1 MGIQVIG
8 NNGEN
13 IIKSPIVEAYIGSS
27 LLDSTEVA
35 SDVPTDI
42 STKVEQLMAAKH
54 SHSNKAVLD
63 KFAETDGK
71 PTYDGKALGGGG
83 GAGDFII
90 KMTVTSDDNG
100 NYTVTSCD
108 ATVEQIDAAVSAEK
122 RVVVIA
128 SVDGAIIELP
138 MLEGTEGTY
147 YFGIFFNGSMILSS
161 VYKVDGNTSKWEFNA
176 TQIEAESVDYSNAEL
191 PNISTVGGALD
202 ELFTNSHIHSNKDT
216 LDKLSDSNGKLQYNG
231 SDVGLKGDKGDPFT
245 YSDFTAEQLAALKG
259 DTGAAGAPGKD
270 GVTPTIGDNGNWYIG
285 TTDTGKPSRGAK
297 GNTGA
302 SGSPGADGITPHIG
316 DNGNWY
322 IGSTDTGKPSRGAKG
337 DKGDPFTYSDFTA
350 EQLATLK
357 GESGADGADGKSA
370 YQIALDNGFVGSQS
384 EWLASLKGEPGT
396 VQLTP
401 LFANDIS
408 ECTDTTKLYVLPDG
422 FVYAYM
428 EKTQQ
433 GEVTELI
440 TEGFLDNTRLS
451 TSKPSTSALSGFVTT
466 PYIDVSKY
474 PDGFTLELSG
484 IDWINVSSGA
494 QTNTTGYAF
503 QFIGNDTSNNMYGYT
518 RDIDSTTIRGFAMT
532 CDVNTKK
539 VAVTATSLFANIYK
553 QIRFSGKGT
562 SANAV
567 VKITYMSEVSEA
579 SWSNTGIAF
588 VPIISGTDS
597 NIPTYIT
604 EEAERVAKTVYSK
617 QNANTFTFLAIAD
630 MHYHTNYPQIST
642 SNIHAGQGMDLVRK
656 GVNVDFAVC
665 LGDNGWGS
673 GIVNDTNRATIEIGL
688 EEIRKANQCIDSAFR
703 GVPNFRTPGNHDSL
717 IYNYTFNGNDYLDSS
732 ELFPL
737 YGAYNRGA
745 VFQNAEK
752 ERGYCYRDFDDWK
765 LRVICVNT
773 SDIKDLTP
781 SDSTPDVYVSGTQ
794 GQWFAESLDLSAK
807 ENADEWNILI
817 LSHAPLD
824 WGVNC
829 IYLCDILK
837 AYIEGGSVS
846 VIRDGVTISYDYSGK
861 NSATVI
867 GNCHGHNHNFK
878 TDNLRRL
885 ITGTATTEPISV
897 KRFCIPNACFTRT
910 NEKGENNKTDILDIE
925 YGEETSYEK
934 VANTAQDTAFCVVTV
949 DIVTRKIYADC
960 YGAGYDREISY

>member
-1 MGIQVIG
+1 MIKLADGRGSLYQWDTGRQVECDAEQVHFSNHHYGTSI
-8 NNGEN
+8 
-13 IIKSPIVEAYIGSS
+13 
-27 LLDSTEVA
+27 
-35 SDVPTDI
+35 DVDV
-42 STKVEQLMAAKH
+42 K
-54 SHSNKAVLD
+54 
-63 KFAETDGK
+63 
-71 PTYDGKALGGGG
+71 DGKATIPNQLLTSATPIKAWAWVTDINGEYTKEEQIFIVAKRNKPSDYVYTPTEIKTWQDLQNQIGDLNNLTTAHKDNLVNAINDAAGGG
-83 GAGDFII
+83 GASTAED
-90 KMTVTSDDNG
+90 VS
-100 NYTVTSCD
+100 YTN
-108 ATVEQIDAAVSAEK
+108 AA
-122 RVVVIA
+122 
-128 SVDGAIIELP
+128 
-138 MLEGTEGTY
+138 
-147 YFGIFFNGSMILSS
+147 
-161 VYKVDGNTSKWEFNA
+161 
-176 TQIEAESVDYSNAEL
+176 L

-202 ELFTNSHIHSNKDT
+202 ELVPKSHTHSNKDT

-231 SDVGLKGDKGDPFT
+231 SDVGLKGDKGDKGDTGAAFT

-259 DTGAAGAPGKD
+259 APGDTGAA
-270 GVTPTIGDNGNWYIG
+270 
-285 TTDTGKPSRGAK
+285 
-297 GNTGA
+297 
-302 SGSPGADGITPHIG
+302 
-316 DNGNWY
+316 
-322 IGSTDTGKPSRGAKG
+322 
-337 DKGDPFTYSDFTA
+337 
-350 EQLATLK
+350 
-357 GESGADGADGKSA
+357 GADGKSA

-428 EKTQQ
+428 KKTQQ
-433 GEVTELI
+433 GEVTERI
-440 TEGFLDNTRLS
+440 TGEFLDDTRLA
-451 TSKPSTSALSGFVTT
+451 TAEDATRPLAGFVST
-466 PYIDVSKY
+466 PYIDISQY
-474 PDGFTLELSG
+474 SDGFTVKLSG
-484 IDWINVSSGA
+484 IAWCNDGTSS
-494 QTNTTGYAF
+494 TTGYSYN
-503 QFIGNDTSNNMYGYT
+503 FIPVDGGTFRGGYIVNVNALT
-518 RDIDSTTIRGFAMT
+518 NFGYQIT
-532 CDVNTKK
+532 CDTTTKE
-539 VAVTATSLFANIYK
+539 VTITTTSKFKEKYNK
-553 QIRFSGKGT
+553 IRFSGKGT
-562 SANAV
+562 SSNAV
-567 VKITYMSEVSEA
+567 VNITHTTIVNEEGWYS
-579 SWSNTGIAF
+579 TGHAF
-588 VPIISGTDS
+588 VPADYEDRIIQNETDISALENRVSVLESGGTVDGIKS
-597 NIPTYIT
+597 YVQ

-673 GIVNDTNRATIEIGL
+673 GVVNDTNRATIEIGL
-688 EEIRKANQCIDSAFR
+688 AEIRKANQCIDSAFR

-773 SDIKDLTP
+773 SDIKDLTH

-794 GQWFAESLDLSAK
+794 GQWFAKSLDLSAK

-837 AYIEGGSVS
+837 AYIEGSSVS

-910 NEKGENNKTDILDIE
+910 NEKGENDTTDILDIE

-949 DIVTRKIYADC
+949 DVVARKIYAGC